1 MAVELAPPDIEPYRA
16 GNAGIPYSFSFVGPT
31 PGPHLLITALIHG
44 NEICGAVALDFLLR
58 QGIRPTRGRLS
69 LCFANTAA
77 YARFDPAQPEASRFV
92 AEDMNRLW
100 DTDTLDAEPDT
111 LERLRAREIRPLVDS
126 CDHLLDLHSMQC
138 DTEPLSLCGMLD
150 KGLSL
155 AARLAL
161 PGLIVADPGHKAGA
175 RLRDYG
181 AFAEAGD
188 PRSAVLVECGPHWYQ
203 RTADTAIQVCLN
215 FLHAFGMLD
224 ADCQQF
230 RNPSPPPRRRVVE
243 VTDVITVTADRFE
256 FTQAYNGLDV
266 IDRQGTVIA
275 YDGSRPIAT
284 PYDFCVL
291 ILPSRGLSRGQTAVR
306 LGRFRD

>member
-1 MAVELAPPDIEPYRA
+1 MAVELAPPDIGHYSA
-16 GNAGIPYSFSFVGPT
+16 GNTGIPFTFSFASPT

-58 QGIRPTRGRLS
+58 QNIRPTRGTLS

-77 YARFDPAQPEASRFV
+77 FARFDPSQPEASRFLG
-92 AEDMNRLW
+92 EDMNRLW
-100 DTDTLDAEPDT
+100 DAGTLAAPADTP
-111 LERLRAREIRPLVDS
+111 ERLRAREIRPLIDS

-138 DTEPLSLCGMLD
+138 DTEPLALSGMQE
-150 KGLSL
+150 KGLAL
-155 AARLAL
+155 ASRLAL
-161 PGLIVADPGHKAGA
+161 PGLIVADPGHRAGA

-181 AFAEAGD
+181 AFADADD

-203 RTADTAIQVCLN
+203 RTADTAIQVCLT
-215 FLHAFGMLD
+215 FIDAFGMLED
-224 ADCQQF
+224 EARQI
-230 RNPSPPPRRRVVE
+230 RPLSPPPKRRIVE

-256 FTQAYNGLDV
+256 FTQDYRGLDV
-266 IDRQGTVIA
+266 IEQRGTVIG
-275 YDGSRPIAT
+275 YDGGRPIIT
-284 PYDFCVL
+284 PYDSCVL